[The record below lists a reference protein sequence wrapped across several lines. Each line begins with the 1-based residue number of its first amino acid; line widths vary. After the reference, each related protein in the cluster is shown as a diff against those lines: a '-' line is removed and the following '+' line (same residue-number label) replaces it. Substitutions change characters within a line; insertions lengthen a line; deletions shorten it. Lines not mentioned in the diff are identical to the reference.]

1 MKEVRMKIILDVSY
15 LTKNGRVI
23 SSKELQAKHLKLEG
37 FSVDSLER
45 LTYAIKRREDIK
57 DA

>member
-1 MKEVRMKIILDVSY
+1 MKIILDVSY

-23 SSKELQAKHLKLEG
+23 SSKELQDKHLKLEG